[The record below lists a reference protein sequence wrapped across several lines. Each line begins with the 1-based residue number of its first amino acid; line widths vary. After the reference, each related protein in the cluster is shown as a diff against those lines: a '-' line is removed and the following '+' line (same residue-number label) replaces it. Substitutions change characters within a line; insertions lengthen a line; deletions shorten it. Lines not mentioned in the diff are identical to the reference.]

1 MIGWTE
7 QQQMIRSMV
16 RDFVEK
22 EIVPHIDDLEY
33 NGVPPYD
40 ILRKLFKTFGMDEM
54 ARANFEKQIAREEAI
69 ARGEQVEKPEK
80 KVEVTS
86 GPVSEEALDAA
97 AMGILPIIEISRHC
111 QGLITAMGV
120 SVGLTAGAIMSK
132 GSLAQKKKYA
142 GELMTLEKIGAW
154 AITEPNS
161 GSDAFGAMK
170 STARRDGAGG
180 YILNGNKT
188 FITNGPHA
196 DTIVFICRL
205 DEPGVEPADRKIVS
219 FILDSGMEG
228 LVQSPAFK
236 KMGIGSSPTG
246 ELFLSDVKAGPERLM
261 GESEDGYGRSGAK
274 STFSTERSGVA
285 AMALGLVERS
295 LEMSV
300 EYAKTRV
307 QFGQPIGSYQLI
319 QLKLAKM
326 EVARLNLENMVFR
339 FIETKAA
346 GKDFSFAEGSA
357 MKLYAAQSAMEV
369 TTEAVQIFG
378 GAGYMRETR
387 VEQLMRD
394 AKILQIYAG
403 TDEMQI
409 VAIARDLMGRD

>member
-1 MIGWTE
+1 MIAWTE
-7 QQQMIRSMV
+7 QQQMIRAMI

-33 NGVPPYD
+33 NDLPPYD
-40 ILRKLFKTFGMDEM
+40 ILRKLFKTFGMDEL
-54 ARANFEKQIAREEAI
+54 AAANFDKQIAKDEAKGS
-69 ARGEQVEKPEK
+69 AADK
-80 KVEVTS
+80 KESAPTQAS
-86 GPVSEEALDAA
+86 DGTVSEDALDAA
-97 AMGILPIIEISRHC
+97 AMGLIPIIEISRHC
-111 QGLITAMGV
+111 QGLITSMGV
-120 SVGLTAGAIMSK
+120 SVGLTGGAIMAK
-132 GSLAQKKKYA
+132 GTLAQKKKYA
-142 GELMTLEKIGAW
+142 RDLLTLKKVGAW

-170 STARRDGAGG
+170 STARRDGNGG
-180 YILNGNKT
+180 YILNGSKT

-205 DEPGVEPADRKIVS
+205 DEEGVAAKDRKIVS
-219 FILDSGMEG
+219 FILDSGMPG
-228 LVQSPAFK
+228 LEQSAAFK

-274 STFSTERSGVA
+274 STFSLERAGVA

-295 LEMSV
+295 LELSL

-307 QFGQPIGSYQLI
+307 QFDQPISSYQLI

-326 EVARLNLENMVFR
+326 EVARLNLESLVFR
-339 FIETKAA
+339 YIETRAS
-346 GKDFSFAEGSA
+346 GKDLTLAEASA
-357 MKLYAAQSAMEV
+357 MKLYAAQAAMEV
-369 TTEAVQIFG
+369 TTEAVQVFG
-378 GAGYMRETR
+378 GAGYMRATR

-403 TDEMQI
+403 TDEMQV
-409 VAIARDLMGRD
+409 VAIAKDLLGRV

>member
-1 MIGWTE
+1 MIAWTE
-7 QQQMIRSMV
+7 QQQMIRAMI

-33 NGVPPYD
+33 NDLPPYD
-40 ILRKLFKTFGMDEM
+40 ILRKLFKTFGMDEL
-54 ARANFEKQIAREEAI
+54 AAANFDKQIAKDEAKGS
-69 ARGEQVEKPEK
+69 AADK
-80 KVEVTS
+80 KESAPTQAS
-86 GPVSEEALDAA
+86 DGTVSEDALDAA
-97 AMGILPIIEISRHC
+97 AMGLIPIIEISRHC
-111 QGLITAMGV
+111 QGLITSMGV
-120 SVGLTAGAIMSK
+120 SVGLTGGAIMAK
-132 GSLAQKKKYA
+132 GTLAQKKKYA
-142 GELMTLEKIGAW
+142 RDLLTLKKVGAW

-170 STARRDGAGG
+170 STARRDGSGG
-180 YILNGNKT
+180 YILNGSKT

-205 DEPGVEPADRKIVS
+205 DEEGVAAKDRKIVS
-219 FILDSGMEG
+219 FILDSGMPG
-228 LVQSPAFK
+228 LEQSPAFK

-274 STFSTERSGVA
+274 STFSLERAGVA

-295 LEMSV
+295 LELSL

-307 QFGQPIGSYQLI
+307 QFDQPIGSYQLI

-326 EVARLNLENMVFR
+326 EVARLNLESLVFR
-339 FIETKAA
+339 YIETRAA
-346 GKDFSFAEGSA
+346 GKDLTLAEASA
-357 MKLYAAQSAMEV
+357 MKLYAAQAAMEV
-369 TTEAVQIFG
+369 TTEAVQVFG
-378 GAGYMRETR
+378 GAGYMRATR

-403 TDEMQI
+403 TDEMQV
-409 VAIARDLMGRD
+409 VAIAKDLLGRG

>member
-1 MIGWTE
+1 MIAWTE
-7 QQQMIRSMV
+7 QQILVKDMV

-22 EIVPHIDDLEY
+22 EIVPHLDDLEY
-33 NGVPPYD
+33 NGMPPYA
-40 ILRKLFKTFGMDEM
+40 ILRKLFKTFGMDELAA
-54 ARANFEKQIAREEAI
+54 ARFDKDIAREEAI
-69 ARGEQVEKPEK
+69 ARGETVSKREK
-80 KVEVTS
+80 KAVSE
-86 GPVSEEALDAA
+86 GPPSEEALDAV
-97 AMGILPIIEISRHC
+97 AMGLLPIIEISRHC

-120 SVGLTAGAIMSK
+120 SVGLTASAINSK
-132 GSLAQKKKYA
+132 GTIAQKKKYA
-142 GELMTLEKIGAW
+142 RDLMTLEKVGAW

-170 STARRDGAGG
+170 STARRDGKGG

-188 FITNGPHA
+188 FITNGPYA
-196 DTIVFICRL
+196 DTIVFICKL
-205 DEPGVEPADRKIVS
+205 EEEGVEAQDRKIVS
-219 FILDSGMEG
+219 FILDAGMPG
-228 LVQSPAFK
+228 LVQSKPFK

-246 ELFLSDVKAGPERLM
+246 ELFLADVNAGPERLM

-274 STFSTERSGVA
+274 GTFSTERSGVA

-295 LEMSV
+295 LEMSL
-300 EYAKTRV
+300 EYANTRV

-326 EVARLNLENMVFR
+326 EVARLNLENLVFR
-339 FIETKAA
+339 FIETRAA
-346 GKDFSFAEGSA
+346 GKDFTLSEASA
-357 MKLYAAQSAMEV
+357 MKLYAAQAAMEV

-409 VAIARDLMGRD
+409 IAIAKDLMGRA